1 VLVAKILLRIEPAEG
16 QQTVEVEGFFVPGTD
31 NKFAIHVGDRDLF
44 NLTHVPTGMASV
56 QDVTKTEA
64 IWLARQL
71 FTACPHAWSL
81 EDGDA
86 VMEAL
91 PFWARKWA
99 ASIRSAAEDGEFIY
113 LLKSCADFV
122 REMEALDNKQEK
134 GDQECPQ

>member
-1 VLVAKILLRIEPAEG
+1 MAKILLRIAPAEG
-16 QQTVEVEGFFVPGTD
+16 QETVEVEGFFVPGTD
-31 NKFAIHVGDRDLF
+31 NKFAVHVNADGDLF

-64 IWLARQL
+64 LWLARQL
-71 FTACPHAWSL
+71 FAACPHAWSL

-86 VMEAL
+86 VLEAL
-91 PFWARKWA
+91 PFWVRKWA
-99 ASIRSAAEDGEFIY
+99 ATIRCVAEEGGYIY